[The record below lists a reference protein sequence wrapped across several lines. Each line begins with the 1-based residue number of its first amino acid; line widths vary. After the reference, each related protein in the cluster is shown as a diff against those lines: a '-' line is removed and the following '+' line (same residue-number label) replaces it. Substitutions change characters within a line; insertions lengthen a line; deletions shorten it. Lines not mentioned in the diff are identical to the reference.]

1 MSKESENYPNK
12 YTQREWD
19 RTVCWG
25 EVPKEYKHEKEVKNE
40 ILHTHKPT
48 KLTELTTQTVNFK
61 RFYETPDGKLYPSI
75 TTVLSTRNKKGL
87 FEWRKRVGDE
97 VANYVART
105 SAARGTAV
113 HHMCED
119 YLNNFPT
126 EWPDKWSE
134 HEKKFLPFC
143 LFKQLENKVL
153 QKIDNIRSQECAL
166 FSNKYRVAGRV
177 DCIAEYDGKLSII
190 DFKTSTKERNDEWN
204 ENYYIQASAY
214 AEMFEEQ
221 TGTPIEQI
229 VILVVTEDGAVQE
242 FVKEKYDYI
251 PLLVETIDNF
261 TKAWE
266 EENDKLDRTG

>member
-1 MSKESENYPNK
+1 MK
-12 YTQREWD
+12 Y
-19 RTVCWG
+19 
-25 EVPKEYKHEKEVKNE
+25 Y
-40 ILHTHKPT
+40 THKPT

-119 YLNNFPT
+119 YLNNFPVD
-126 EWPDKWSE
+126 WPDKWKE

-229 VILVVTEDGAVQE
+229 GILVVTEDGAVQE